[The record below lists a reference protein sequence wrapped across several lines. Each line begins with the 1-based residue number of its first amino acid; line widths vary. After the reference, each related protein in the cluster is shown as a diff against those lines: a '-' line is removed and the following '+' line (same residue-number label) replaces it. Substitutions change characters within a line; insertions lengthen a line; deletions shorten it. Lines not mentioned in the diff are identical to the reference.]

1 MKTDNDI
8 LSITKNNNKIMH
20 IQVNEIEHKLKRI
33 VDIKVYIESSQQ
45 KACCKLKAKKKKRY
59 KKLKKIPT

>member
-1 MKTDNDI
+1 MKTDNDV

-33 VDIKVYIESSQQ
+33 VDIKVYIESS
-45 KACCKLKAKKKKRY
+45 
-59 KKLKKIPT
+59 